1 MRSRPCPLLTKRKW
15 VILFVVN
22 FDVHKLVQEEKIGGL
37 EKANNV
43 KKAAAVGKG
52 VSSLTEKV
60 GLVVK
65 IVIILLKSS
74 HSYLYRMITI
84 IVMSINNIK
93 VVT

>member
-1 MRSRPCPLLTKRKW
+1 M
-15 VILFVVN
+15 
-22 FDVHKLVQEEKIGGL
+22 QEEKIGGL
-37 EKANNV
+37 EKANV
-43 KKAAAVGKG
+43 KKAVGKG

>member
-1 MRSRPCPLLTKRKW
+1 MC
-15 VILFVVN
+15 IE
-22 FDVHKLVQEEKIGGL
+22 VQEEEKLGGL

-43 KKAAAVGKG
+43 KKATAVGKG

-60 GLVVK
+60 GLVLK